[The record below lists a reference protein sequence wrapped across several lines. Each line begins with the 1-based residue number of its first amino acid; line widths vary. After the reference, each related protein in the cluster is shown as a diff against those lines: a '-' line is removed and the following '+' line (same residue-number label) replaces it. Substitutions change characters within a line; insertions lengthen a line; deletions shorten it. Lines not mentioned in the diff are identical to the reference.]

1 MLTLPPTA
9 MAHPVWQVID
19 RAVELMEKLPGVA
32 ANLRQA
38 APQLAMNCIAPTR
51 TQKDSP
57 RAATILGANLT
68 TTYSDL
74 WDSTSSSTV
83 APCSAATH

>member
-1 MLTLPPTA
+1 

-38 APQLAMNCIAPTR
+38 APQLAMNCIAPSR
-51 TQKDSP
+51 TEKDSP
-57 RAATILGANLT
+57 RAATILGAKLT
-68 TTYSDL
+68 TAYSDQ
-74 WDSTSSSTV
+74 WDSTSTSAEAT
-83 APCSAATH
+83 CSAAT